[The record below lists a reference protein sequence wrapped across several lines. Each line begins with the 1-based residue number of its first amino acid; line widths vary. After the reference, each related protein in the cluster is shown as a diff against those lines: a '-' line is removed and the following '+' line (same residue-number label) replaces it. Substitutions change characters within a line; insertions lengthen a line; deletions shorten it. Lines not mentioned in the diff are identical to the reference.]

1 VGPVEILVGVL
12 ALIAA
17 WSMGHHY
24 SGAVVG
30 TAFGSKSISLGK
42 GLLISGLLC
51 IVGAALS
58 SVVQTYA
65 GLAKVGGEYSV
76 IVLISFV
83 LMSNVTT
90 YLKIPTSTIQLYT
103 FGILGAALA
112 SGTSI
117 SYTTLAVIVVSWAVA
132 PTLGYALGRVVYRR
146 MPDSAHIRYLILG
159 TMLYSALVLG
169 LNDVSNAATSLVVS
183 GVALL
188 PAKLAC
194 GVAMMVGMVT
204 WGSRLAKRV
213 GEELVELDPRKA
225 ASAQLTKSIVISALN
240 LLGVNASMNQTII
253 AALASMG
260 ARRKVL
266 RSILVGWIYSPVIG
280 FVVSFLLSLLL
291 ARGLL

>member
-1 VGPVEILVGVL
+1 MGPVDGSIIVL
-12 ALIAA
+12 ALVAA

-30 TAFGSKSISLGK
+30 TAFGSKSITLRK
-42 GLLISGLLC
+42 GLIVSGLFVIL
-51 IVGAALS
+51 GAVLS
-58 SVVQTYA
+58 NVVQTYA
-65 GLAKVGGEYSV
+65 NLAKVGGEYSV
-76 IVLISFV
+76 VVLISFI

-112 SGTSI
+112 SGTAI
-117 SYTTLAVIVVSWAVA
+117 SYPTLAIIVVSWAIA
-132 PTLGYALGRVVYRR
+132 PTLGYALGRVVYRYI
-146 MPDSAHIRYLILG
+146 PQSEHLRYLILG
-159 TMLYSALVLG
+159 AMLYSALVLG

-194 GVAMMVGMVT
+194 GVAMMIGMVT

-213 GEELVELDPRKA
+213 GEDLVQLDLRKA
-225 ASAQLTKSIVISALN
+225 AAAQLTKSVVISALN
-240 LLGVNASMNQTII
+240 IFGVNASMNQTIV

-260 ARRKVL
+260 ARKKVL
-266 RSILVGWIYSPVIG
+266 KSIILGWVYSPVIG
-280 FVVSFLLSLLL
+280 FAVSFGLSFLL
-291 ARGLL
+291 ARGVF

>member
-1 VGPVEILVGVL
+1 MGPVDAAIVVL
-12 ALIAA
+12 ALLAA

-30 TAFGSKSISLGK
+30 TAFGSRSITLGR
-42 GLLISGLLC
+42 GLLISGLLV
-51 IVGAALS
+51 ILGAALS

-65 GLAKVGGEYSV
+65 NLAKVGGEYSV
-76 IVLISFV
+76 VVLISFV

-112 SGTSI
+112 SGTFI
-117 SYTTLAVIVVSWAVA
+117 SYPTLAIIVVSWAIA
-132 PTLGYALGRVVYRR
+132 PALGYGLGRVVYRYI
-146 MPDSAHIRYLILG
+146 PQSEHLRYLILG

-183 GVALL
+183 GVALF

-204 WGSRLAKRV
+204 WGSRLARRV
-213 GEELVELDPRKA
+213 GEDLVELDARKA
-225 ASAQLTKSIVISALN
+225 AAAQLTKSVVISALN
-240 LLGVNASMNQTII
+240 VLGVNASMNQTIV

-266 RSILVGWIYSPVIG
+266 KSIVMGWVYSPVIG
-280 FVVSFLLSLLL
+280 FAVSFGLSFLLAKGFL
-291 ARGLL
+291 

>member
-1 VGPVEILVGVL
+1 MGPVDALVGVL
-12 ALIAA
+12 ALLAA

-30 TAFGSKSISLGK
+30 TAFGSRSITLGR
-42 GLLISGLLC
+42 GLFVSGLLV
-51 IVGAALS
+51 IVGATLS
-58 SVVQTYA
+58 NVVQTYA
-65 GLAKVGGEYSV
+65 NLAKVGGDYSV
-76 IVLISFV
+76 VVLLSFV

-112 SGTSI
+112 SGTPI
-117 SYTTLAVIVVSWAVA
+117 SLPTLAIIVVSWAVA
-132 PTLGYALGRVVYRR
+132 PTLGYALGRMVYRYIPASEHLR
-146 MPDSAHIRYLILG
+146 HLILA

-183 GVALL
+183 GVAIL
-188 PAKLAC
+188 PAKFVC

-213 GEELVELDPRKA
+213 GEDLVELDAKKA
-225 ASAQLTKSIVISALN
+225 ASAQLTKSIVISVLN
-240 LLGVNASMNQTII
+240 VLGVNASMNQTIV

-260 ARRKVL
+260 ARKKVL
-266 RSILVGWIYSPVIG
+266 RSIVLGWIYSPVIG
-280 FVVSFLLSLLL
+280 FAVSFALSYLL
-291 ARGLL
+291 ARGLS

>member
-1 VGPVEILVGVL
+1 MGPVDGAIVVL
-12 ALIAA
+12 ALVAA

-30 TAFGSKSISLGK
+30 TAFGSKSISLRK
-42 GLLISGLLC
+42 GLFVSGLLV
-51 IVGAALS
+51 ILGAALS
-58 SVVQTYA
+58 NVVQTYA
-65 GLAKVGGEYSV
+65 NLAKVGGEYSV
-76 IVLISFV
+76 VVLISFI

-112 SGTSI
+112 SGTAI
-117 SYTTLAVIVVSWAVA
+117 SYPTLAIIVVSWAIA
-132 PTLGYALGRVVYRR
+132 PTVGYALGRVVYRYI
-146 MPDSAHIRYLILG
+146 PHSEHLRYLILG

-194 GVAMMVGMVT
+194 GVAMMIGMVT
-204 WGSRLAKRV
+204 WGSRLARRV
-213 GEELVELDPRKA
+213 GEDLVQLDLRKA
-225 ASAQLTKSIVISALN
+225 AAAQLTKSVVISALN
-240 LLGVNASMNQTII
+240 VFGVNASMNQTIV

-260 ARRKVL
+260 ARKKVL
-266 RSILVGWIYSPVIG
+266 KSIILGWVYSPVIG
-280 FVVSFLLSLLL
+280 FAVSFGLSFLLV
-291 ARGLL
+291 RGVF

>member
-1 VGPVEILVGVL
+1 MGPVEAAVVVL
-12 ALIAA
+12 ALVAA

-30 TAFGSKSISLGK
+30 TAFGSKSITLGR
-42 GLLISGLLC
+42 GLLISGLLV
-51 IVGAALS
+51 ILGAALS
-58 SVVQTYA
+58 TVVQTYA
-65 GLAKVGGEYSV
+65 NLAKVGGEYSV
-76 IVLISFV
+76 VVLISFV

-112 SGTSI
+112 SGTFI
-117 SYTTLAVIVVSWAVA
+117 SYPTLAVIVLSWAIA
-132 PTLGYALGRVVYRR
+132 PTLGYALGRVVYRYI
-146 MPDSAHIRYLILG
+146 PQSEHLRYLILG

-183 GVALL
+183 GVAIL

-204 WGSRLAKRV
+204 WGSRLARRV
-213 GEELVELDPRKA
+213 GEDLVEMDARKA
-225 ASAQLTKSIVISALN
+225 AAAQLTKSVVISALN
-240 LLGVNASMNQTII
+240 LFGVNASMNQTIV

-266 RSILVGWIYSPVIG
+266 KSIVMGWVYSPVIG
-280 FVVSFLLSLLL
+280 FAVSFGLSYVL
-291 ARGLL
+291 AKGLL

>member
-1 VGPVEILVGVL
+1 MGHVDGAIVVL
-12 ALIAA
+12 ALVAA

-30 TAFGSKSISLGK
+30 TAFGSKSISLRK
-42 GLLISGLLC
+42 GLFVSGLLV
-51 IVGAALS
+51 ILGAALS
-58 SVVQTYA
+58 NVVQTYA
-65 GLAKVGGEYSV
+65 NLAKVGGEYSV
-76 IVLISFV
+76 VVLISFI

-112 SGTSI
+112 SGTAI
-117 SYTTLAVIVVSWAVA
+117 SYPTLAIIVVSWAIA
-132 PTLGYALGRVVYRR
+132 PTVGYALGRVVYRYI
-146 MPDSAHIRYLILG
+146 PHSEHLRYLILG

-194 GVAMMVGMVT
+194 GVAMMIGMVT
-204 WGSRLAKRV
+204 WGSRLARRV
-213 GEELVELDPRKA
+213 GEDLVQLDLRKA
-225 ASAQLTKSIVISALN
+225 AAAQLTKSVVISALN
-240 LLGVNASMNQTII
+240 VFGVNASMNQTIV

-260 ARRKVL
+260 ARKKVL
-266 RSILVGWIYSPVIG
+266 KSIILGWVYSPVIG
-280 FVVSFLLSLLL
+280 FAVSFGLSFLLV
-291 ARGLL
+291 RGVF

>member
-1 VGPVEILVGVL
+1 VGPVDIPIGVL
-12 ALIAA
+12 ALVAA

-30 TAFGSKSISLGK
+30 TAFGSKSITLRK
-42 GLLISGLLC
+42 GLLVSGLLC
-51 IVGAALS
+51 VVGAALS

-65 GLAKVGGEYSV
+65 NLAKVGGEYSV
-76 IVLISFV
+76 VVLISFV

-90 YLKIPTSTIQLYT
+90 YMKIPTSTIQLYT
-103 FGILGAALA
+103 FAILGAALA
-112 SGTSI
+112 AGTMI
-117 SYTTLAVIVVSWAVA
+117 SYPTLAIIVISWAIA
-132 PTLGYALGRVVYRR
+132 PTLGYALGRVVYR
-146 MPDSAHIRYLILG
+146 HIPHSEHLRYLILG

-213 GEELVELDPRKA
+213 GEDLVDLDARKA

-240 LLGVNASMNQTII
+240 LLGVNASMNQTIV

-260 ARRKVL
+260 AKRKVL
-266 RSILVGWIYSPVIG
+266 KSILAGWVYSPVIG
-280 FVVSFLLSLLL
+280 FAVSFALSSLL
-291 ARGLL
+291 AKGFF